1 MENFIQ
7 NNCKK
12 SINNKNNLFDSNII
26 KYSGFFSDDN
36 IFKKN
41 KKKLHLPSISNKISR
56 NQLFSNN
63 NDNNIQI
70 SNFNSYFIPENF
82 QEYSKS
88 FNKYEHKLDPLIKE
102 KLSLKNNILN
112 NRKYNKIEKILYSN
126 FRKDE
131 MNHRALGQGI
141 FFLFQKYNQNNKR
154 KPIQLKIKINS
165 DNKKKYFK
173 KIDSKINSL
182 NYNNYKQKNIF
193 ASLKNNNKN
202 NINIT
207 DINKKNNIFINQNQ
221 SSFIKKNNNKSEDLK
236 IELLINKLR
245 DQRIIS
251 ALKRS
256 GDENLI
262 LNIGV

>member
-12 SINNKNNLFDSNII
+12 SINNNNNLFDSNII

-82 QEYSKS
+82 QEYSKC

-131 MNHRALGQGI
+131 MKHRASGQGI
-141 FFLFQKYNQNNKR
+141 FFLFEKYNKNNKR

-165 DNKKKYFK
+165 NNKEKYLK
-173 KIDSKINSL
+173 KIDSKRNILNNN
-182 NYNNYKQKNIF
+182 NYNQNNNYSSSKKHNKNI
-193 ASLKNNNKN
+193 
-202 NINIT
+202 IT
-207 DINKKNNIFINQNQ
+207 EINKKNKINQNQ

-236 IELLINKLR
+236 IVQLINRLR

-251 ALKRS
+251 ALKNS

-262 LNIGV
+262 FNIGV